1 MDMCSMQCC
10 YLGYG
15 TASNK
20 IHVGHVLGNHSFVY
34 LVRRWPLLDMVVA
47 KSVIM
52 QVIRALAIVLHPN
65 ELKF

>member
-1 MDMCSMQCC
+1 MDLCSMQWW

-20 IHVGHVLGNHSFVY
+20 IHVRHVFGNHSFIH
-34 LVRRWPLLDMVVA
+34 LVRRWPLLSLAAA

-52 QVIRALAIVLHPN
+52 QEIRALAMILRPT
-65 ELKF
+65 K

>member
-1 MDMCSMQCC
+1 MDLCSVQWW

-20 IHVGHVLGNHSFVY
+20 IHVRHVFGNDSFIH
-34 LVRRWPLLDMVVA
+34 LVRQWPLLSLAAA

-52 QVIRALAIVLHPN
+52 QEIRALATVLRPTR
-65 ELKF
+65 